1 MRVSYFF
8 SVLIALSFIG
18 IAIATEV
25 ITTTTT
31 TTTTT
36 NDNNNE
42 IKLHVYHKQGA
53 DYKKRGEIVGL
64 PQTPSYIATTQDN
77 TIELNSP
84 LYQIKIRDETTDRVI
99 LSSVKACQLVNS
111 DWNDEFRIHLD
122 DEKKVYHVDYYAEGD
137 TCESNIELPYKGESK
152 FVSKVF
158 IERPAAGPKPFLGQS
173 GGSKSSQSQ
182 TQAKQQGGKEKS
194 EDEMPI
200 EEEKTFFQKYW
211 YLVVGGGLLLVNLMN
226 APSESSAPRR

>member
-1 MRVSYFF
+1 MMRVSYFF
-8 SVLIALSFIG
+8 SVLVALSFIG
-18 IAIATEV
+18 IAIATEA
-25 ITTTTT
+25 IA
-31 TTTTT
+31 TTT
-36 NDNNNE
+36 NDNNNNNE

-122 DEKKVYHVDYYAEGD
+122 DEKRVYHVDYYAEGD

-158 IERPAAGPKPFLGQS
+158 IERPALGPKPFLGQHGS
-173 GGSKSSQSQ
+173 SKSSQPQ
-182 TQAKQQGGKEKS
+182 TQAKQQGGGGKENS

-211 YLVVGGGLLLVNLMN
+211 
-226 APSESSAPRR
+226 